1 MMKNN
6 IFEIF
11 KISGEGLSFQRQRL
25 SSIAKNIAN
34 ANTTKTANGGPY
46 QREIVVAKPITRP
59 PFESEFRRL
68 LPLEISTISHIQ
80 QSFAADEM
88 EGEYLRSETVVDDSP
103 PRLVYDPSHPDADEK
118 GYVRFPNV
126 NVITEMVEMISAQRA
141 FEANVSLIEAAKNVA
156 RDSMDI

>member
-1 MMKNN
+1 MKNN

-46 QREIVVAKPITRP
+46 QREIVIAKSVARS

-68 LPLEISTISHIQ
+68 LPLEISTISNIQ
-80 QSFAADEM
+80 QSSAAGEM
-88 EGEYLRSETVVDDSP
+88 EGEYLQSETIVDDAP
-103 PRLVYDPSHPDADEK
+103 PRLVYDPSHPDADEN